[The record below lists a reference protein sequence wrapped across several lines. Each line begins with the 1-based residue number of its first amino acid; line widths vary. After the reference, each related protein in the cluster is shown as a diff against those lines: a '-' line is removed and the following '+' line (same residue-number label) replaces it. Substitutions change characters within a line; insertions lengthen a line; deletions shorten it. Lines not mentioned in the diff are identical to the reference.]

1 MIYYQ
6 YSEKFETCIPFAE
19 YITRSNHGNER
30 KDGGALV
37 VPRHKLGQ
45 GIYV

>member
-6 YSEKFETCIPFAE
+6 YSEKFDKLSDAILWSGKQKKRL
-19 YITRSNHGNER
+19 YR
-30 KDGGALV
+30 LV
-37 VPRHKLGQ
+37 VPRHKLGH